1 VRSPA
6 FSLNYD
12 LYIYT
17 HIYINYSLFIFIIH
31 YPTCLVSYFQFGLF
45 LFFFCISCVP
55 GWLIISFYSTEQ
67 TQNSFSLDSFFF
79 LIEYVCM
86 LLFDESVEQSLLS
99 MISIFIY
106 ISFFCSSCRLLIF
119 GKNPCLFLLPVCV
132 FVYLER
138 KRTAIFV

>member
-12 LYIYT
+12 LYIYI
-17 HIYINYSLFIFIIH
+17 HIYKLFSVYFHHSLSH
-31 YPTCLVSYFQFGLF
+31 LFGF
-45 LFFFCISCVP
+45 LFSVRVISIFYCLSCVP
-55 GWLIISFYSTEQ
+55 GWLIFSFYSTEQ